1 MINLRPVRPDDILF
15 FQVWWRDEDLIKMTS
30 GNLDTLTDQQ
40 IQKYFDDIASQS
52 NGIHR
57 MIETDTGIT
66 IGHVSLLKRKDG
78 WYETQIVIGDKPSQ
92 NKGYGTESIRRI
104 IALARSQSVANVYLE
119 VRPENARA
127 IKSYQNAGFHIVNTL
142 MTSNTLQPSLIR
154 MEL

>member
-15 FQVWWRDEDLIKMTS
+15 FQVWWRDKDLIKMTS

-40 IQKYFDDIASQS
+40 IQKYFDDMASRS
-52 NGIHR
+52 EDVHR
-57 MIETDTGIT
+57 MIETDTGTT

-119 VRPENARA
+119 VRPENVGA
-127 IKSYQNAGFHIVNTL
+127 IKSYQNAGFHIVNIF
-142 MTSNTLQPSLIR
+142 MTGKTLQPSLIR